1 MKELR
6 KKLRLLRKSID
17 EPTRK
22 KDGKKI
28 LHQCQKNGLFRSAKH
43 IAIDKSKCDNKSICC
58 VRALIYFPEPITYIT
73 GDEIGYY
80 CASPS
85 LNGTPTVSIELPP

>member
-1 MKELR
+1 MLVIKIIERPISHNLWP
-6 KKLRLLRKSID
+6 LNI
-17 EPTRK
+17 
-22 KDGKKI
+22 KKI
-28 LHQCQKNGLFRSAKH
+28 LIQQKRRNY
-43 IAIDKSKCDNKSICC
+43 IAIYKSKCDNKFICC

-85 LNGTPTVSIELPP
+85 LNGKPTVSIELPP

>member
-1 MKELR
+1 MRILLIIEIISHNLWLLNMKN
-6 KKLRLLRKSID
+6 IF
-17 EPTRK
+17 
-22 KDGKKI
+22 I
-28 LHQCQKNGLFRSAKH
+28 QQKRRNY
-43 IAIDKSKCDNKSICC
+43 IAIDKSKCDNKFICC

-85 LNGTPTVSIELPP
+85 LNGKPTVNIELPP

>member
-1 MKELR
+1 MVLKYE
-6 KKLRLLRKSID
+6 KY
-17 EPTRK
+17 
-22 KDGKKI
+22 KI
-28 LHQCQKNGLFRSAKH
+28 LKKRRNY
-43 IAIDKSKCDNKSICC
+43 IAIDKSKCDNNFICC

-85 LNGTPTVSIELPP
+85 LNGKPTVSIELPP